1 MVIDLLQRKMILLH
15 SLHRFTTAIGLDVE
29 ALSGRLGTEYSRGFD
44 EFIRRP
50 RHLCTVTHKAKV
62 SQDYPGG
69 HCMWVSVWFLDC
81 TLTMLLLH
89 NLVTA
94 LKSPRLCYTALNSV
108 SRMLIWSWETTRK
121 RQFVHALQIAFNI
134 GRRVGSPLHFTL
146 WWKQRVGNKVGGG
159 AGNKA
164 LVGFNLRSA
173 GGHTKLHGERI
184 QPLSY
189 L

>member
-1 MVIDLLQRKMILLH
+1 
-15 SLHRFTTAIGLDVE
+15 
-29 ALSGRLGTEYSRGFD
+29 
-44 EFIRRP
+44 
-50 RHLCTVTHKAKV
+50 
-62 SQDYPGG
+62 
-69 HCMWVSVWFLDC
+69 
-81 TLTMLLLH
+81 MLLLH

-94 LKSPRLCYTALNSV
+94 LKSPRLCCTALNSV
-108 SRMLIWSWETTRK
+108 SRMLIWSWETATK

-173 GGHTKLHGERI
+173 GGHTERGSNQSAISKCHFYTFYTFQGWNSSVYWDKRTMHPRGSSLISSVCSLLQIAI
-184 QPLSY
+184 QVGCIHNSSTWVRLMIM
-189 L
+189 LT